1 MLSYKHAFHAG
12 NHADVLKH
20 IVLMY
25 SLEYMKRK
33 SKPLMYLDTHAGSAL
48 YSKTSDEA
56 LKNKEYENGINAVVA
71 SKNIPK
77 LVERYVE
84 LVVQCQKENANESYP
99 GSPWLAKMLLQS
111 TDCLFLYELHNNEFR
126 ALEANM
132 AFVRSSRV
140 FHSDGLKGLVASM
153 PPVQRRGLVLIDPSY
168 ELKEDYERVAS
179 SIIEAYKRFIGG
191 TFLLWYPVVDRD
203 RIDRLEKRLI
213 NSGIR
218 NISLYE
224 LTVSEDSSATGMTGS
239 GMIVINQAW
248 TLKKEMQE
256 VLPFL
261 SKTLGL
267 DGRGCFRIET
277 LVAEQAAD

>member
-25 SLEYMKRK
+25 SLDYMKRK
-33 SKPLMYLDTHAGSAL
+33 SKPLMYLDTHAGSGL

-56 LKNKEYENGINAVVA
+56 LKNKEYENGISAVID
-71 SKNIPK
+71 SKKLPK
-77 LVERYVE
+77 LVQRYVE
-84 LVVQCQKENANESYP
+84 LVEQCQEENTNESYP

-111 TDCLFLYELHNNEFR
+111 TDCLFLYELHNNEFK

-132 AFVRSSRV
+132 AFVRSCRA
-140 FHSDGLKGLVASM
+140 FNSDGLKGMVASM
-153 PPVQRRGLVLIDPSY
+153 PPVQRRGVVLIDPSY
-168 ELKEDYERVAS
+168 ELKEDYERVAA
-179 SIIEAYKRFIGG
+179 SIIKAYKRFTSA

-203 RIDRLEKRLI
+203 RVDRLEKRLI
-213 NSGIR
+213 SSGIR
-218 NISLYE
+218 NIMLYE
-224 LTVSEDSSATGMTGS
+224 LAVSEDSSATGMTGS

-267 DGRGCFRIET
+267 DGRGCYRIET
-277 LVAEQAAD
+277 LVAEKVSD